1 MSVIITST
9 TEIHIDLSR
18 VKTQLQSDELWKEA
32 ANTWHT
38 AYYDYVPHDTNML
51 RNNVEVKPKEI
62 EHESPYSRY
71 IYRGNLYVDPKYK
84 KGGFTADGSV
94 FWSRPGVRKKKTG
107 TALVMKNG
115 CAKWDVKAKQ
125 DKKDLL
131 VVRSMQ
137 EWIEKNI

>member
-1 MSVIITST
+1 MSTVEVKINMSAIKAVI
-9 TEIHIDLSR
+9 
-18 VKTQLQSDELWKEA
+18 KSDELWKFA
-32 ANTWHT
+32 ANEWHK
-38 AYYDYVPHDTNML
+38 AYFDYVPHDTDML
-51 RNNVEVKPKEI
+51 RNNVKIKPKEI

-94 FWSRPGVRKKKTG
+94 FWSRPGVRKKKAG

-137 EWIEKNI
+137 EWIKKNI

>member
-9 TEIHIDLSR
+9 TEIHIDLSK
-18 VKTQLQSDELWKEA
+18 VKKQLQSDELWKKA
-32 ANTWHT
+32 ANAWHT

-62 EHESPYSRY
+62 EHESPYSAW
-71 IYRGNLYVDPKYK
+71 IYNGINTKAKPR
-84 KGGFTADGSV
+84 
-94 FWSRPGVRKKKTG
+94 RP
-107 TALVMKNG
+107 LILKNG